1 MINATVSAFPV
12 AYLGNNDRQYVEE
25 GMQLRTH
32 LASLNM
38 AAMLVNAA
46 PIDRGL
52 LAHCAEQSVRGA
64 DALIAAL
71 NKIEVPK

>member
-1 MINATVSAFPV
+1 MINQTATAFPV
-12 AYLGNNDRQYVEE
+12 VYLGNDDCQYVEE

-46 PIDRGL
+46 PISRDL
-52 LAHCAEQSVRGA
+52 LAYCAEQSVRGA

-71 NKIEVPK
+71 NNIEVPK